1 MIGSSHA
8 CISEGQPENAQNNFR
23 HLSKKVGAGVPPN
36 EATELQAYG
45 LNGTGFG
52 VSSDCQ
58 RMSNA

>member
-1 MIGSSHA
+1 M
-8 CISEGQPENAQNNFR
+8 SEGQPENAQNNLR
-23 HLSKKVGAGVPPN
+23 HFSKKMGARVPPN
-36 EATELQAYG
+36 HSKEFQAYG